1 MLLQEFFFNAYMLW
15 PTNWIG
21 EGHYQNILLQA
32 YDTDIIDPWYLH
44 SLGVQLGFLTILG
57 FAFWLAVKRP
67 ILSLRDKAYMMAWGV
82 YLLIQVWQVIHT
94 ANIGPIEYKVDLLM
108 LASLIGCA
116 EILVYA
122 KRIAT

>member
-32 YDTDIIDPWYLH
+32 YNTDIIDPWYLH

-67 ILSLRDKAYMMAWGV
+67 ILSLRDKAYM
-82 YLLIQVWQVIHT
+82 
-94 ANIGPIEYKVDLLM
+94 KVDLLM

-122 KRIAT
+122 KRSAT